1 MNFKKLFSSTLL
13 CATLL
18 LTRPAD
24 AAGGPTGVG
33 AIIGDPTGVSAK
45 HWISETT
52 AIDAAF
58 AWTLDKSNAFGVH
71 ADYLLHVPNIV
82 RIGKADFTM
91 HYGIGGA
98 LVLADSS
105 AFAFR
110 APVGLNYRFDENPI
124 DLFVEL
130 AGLLLVAPSTDFD
143 INVGLGA
150 RYYF

>member
-1 MNFKKLFSSTLL
+1 MMKKILST
-13 CATLL
+13 TLL
-18 LTRPAD
+18 LSTLVLSPSSF

-33 AIIGDPTGVSAK
+33 AIMGDPTGVSVK
-45 HWISETT
+45 HWLTEST

-58 AWTLDKSNAFGVH
+58 AWTLDDYNAFAIH
-71 ADYLLHVPNIV
+71 ADYLLHVPQMV

-91 HYGIGGA
+91 HYGVGGV

-110 APVGLNYRFDENPI
+110 APLGLSYRFDSNPVDI
-124 DLFVEL
+124 FAEI
-130 AGLLLVAPSTDFD
+130 AALLLVAPSTDFD
-143 INVGLGA
+143 INVGIGA